1 MSPSAIATHVCFA
14 RTRPAL
20 ANGRLFVDDTPRHDP
35 AIRLDLGVVWPKI
48 VLANHTFEFPNAGI
62 SQRTANFIAG
72 VGCVCLLDV
81 EVMVVRLDVI
91 DRLLLHLV
99 KGRRLAVRL
108 YKCLGGGG
116 KVFVPSRGVVDEGGG
131 VRRAFPFLSVGL

>member
-1 MSPSAIATHVCFA
+1 MSPSAIATHVCLA

-20 ANGRLFVDDTPRHDP
+20 ANSRLFVDDTPRHDP
-35 AIRLDLGVVWPKI
+35 AIGLNLGVVWPKI

-72 VGCVCLLDV
+72 VSCVGLFDV
-81 EVMVVRLDVI
+81 GVVVVRLDVI

-99 KGRRLAVRL
+99 KGCRLAVSL
-108 YKCLGGGG
+108 I
-116 KVFVPSRGVVDEGGG
+116 S
-131 VRRAFPFLSVGL
+131 VRRVRY